1 MEHRL
6 IERFELLSEITDI
19 ERIATGSGIRL
30 FRTLVRKY
38 GNGNWRKLKG
48 VADVR
53 LVDGT
58 IWVAEVHWYECH
70 GIGRRGLKI
79 KNYLKRL

>member
-1 MEHRL
+1 MG
-6 IERFELLSEITDI
+6 T
-19 ERIATGSGIRL
+19 GIRNL
-30 FRTLVRKY
+30 RALVRRY

-53 LVDGT
+53 LIDGT
-58 IWVAEVHWYECH
+58 TWLAEVHWYECH

-79 KNYLKRL
+79 KTFLERL